1 MTDTGQTL
9 HITTMSRPELD
20 IALDWAADEGW
31 NPGLHDGDSY
41 FSADPQGF
49 LIGRLDGEPAAT
61 ISVVRY
67 GDFGFLGF
75 YIVRPDLRGRGFG
88 WQIWQA
94 GMERLAGCNVA
105 LDGVV
110 AQQDNYR
117 KSGFRYAWR
126 NMRFEGVASG
136 AGTAAD
142 ARIVALSA
150 LPFEDVAAWDRRF
163 FPADRPA
170 FQRAWIAQPGATAL
184 GLVEHG
190 RLAGH
195 GVIRPCRKGWKI
207 APLCAERPELAEALF
222 AALVAQVPAG
232 QTCYL
237 DVPQTN
243 PAAVALAER
252 HGMALCFETARMYTG
267 PAPALPIERIFG
279 ITSFEI
285 G

>member
-1 MTDTGQTL
+1 MTDCKQAL
-9 HITTMSRPELD
+9 HIATMSRAELD

-41 FSADPQGF
+41 FAADPQGY
-49 LIGRLDGEPAAT
+49 LIGRIDGEPVAT

-75 YIVRPDLRGRGFG
+75 YIVRPDLRGQGHG
-88 WQIWQA
+88 WRIWQA

-117 KSGFRYAWR
+117 KSGFRFAWR
-126 NMRFEGVASG
+126 NMRFEGVGG
-136 AGTAAD
+136 AAAPAD
-142 ARIVALSA
+142 ARIVPLAS
-150 LPFEDVAAWDRRF
+150 LPFEAFAAWDRVF
-163 FPADRPA
+163 FPAERPA

-184 GLVEHG
+184 ACVEHG
-190 RLAGH
+190 RIVGH
-195 GVIRPCRKGWKI
+195 GVVRPCRRGWKI
-207 APLCAERPELAEALF
+207 APLVAARPEVARALF
-222 AALVAQVPAG
+222 AALAGAVPAG
-232 QTCYL
+232 EAIFL
-237 DVPQTN
+237 DVPETN
-243 PAAVALAER
+243 SDAVALAES
-252 HGMALCFETARMYTG
+252 HGMQLCFETARMYTG
-267 PAPALPIERIFG
+267 PAPELPIGSIYG

>member
-1 MTDTGQTL
+1 MTNEL
-9 HITTMSRPELD
+9 IISTMSRRELD
-20 IALDWAADEGW
+20 IAIDWAAQEGW

-41 FSADPQGF
+41 YAADPQGY
-49 LIGRLDGEPAAT
+49 LVGRIGGAPVAT

-75 YIVRPDLRGRGFG
+75 YIVHPDWRGQGHG
-88 WQIWQA
+88 WNIWQA
-94 GMERLAGCNVA
+94 GMARLAGCNVA

-117 KSGFRYAWR
+117 KSGFRLAWR
-126 NMRFEGVASG
+126 NMRFEGFSKG
-136 AGTAAD
+136 AAAPSD
-142 ARIVALSA
+142 PRIVPLS
-150 LPFEDVAAWDRRF
+150 DVAFDDYAAWDRAF

-170 FQRAWIAQPGATAL
+170 FQRAWLEQPGATAL
-184 GLVEHG
+184 GLVEQG
-190 RLAGH
+190 RLLGH

-222 AALVAQVPAG
+222 AALIAQVPVG
-232 QTCYL
+232 DPYYL
-237 DVPQTN
+237 DVPETN
-243 PAAVALAER
+243 PAAVALAGR
-252 HGMALCFETARMYTG
+252 HAMQLCFETARMYTG
-267 PAPALPIERIFG
+267 PAPELPIQRIFG